1 MAQFRNAE
9 RKRIKT
15 LQAAEHPIMTENVR
29 DHALIA
35 IEDTTIANMT
45 KSAKGTL

>member
-15 LQAAEHPIMTENVR
+15 LQAAEHPIMTEN
-29 DHALIA
+29 ALIA
-35 IEDTTIANMT
+35 IEDTAIANMT
-45 KSAKGTL
+45 KSAKGAL